1 MYKEELT
8 DATLSPLSI
17 LKYEQKFKMAAIL
30 GIENIYVH
38 IIFDSLGI
46 VSYNVSSFMFKRS
59 QITNMIK

>member
-30 GIENIYVH
+30 GNENIYVYT
-38 IIFDSLGI
+38 IFDFVGI
-46 VSYNVSSFMFKRS
+46 VSYNVSSFMFRRS
-59 QITNMIK
+59 QIMNMIK